1 MFKNACLMIA
11 VLCLAPATLLAKDTP
26 NEPAKAKDHL
36 PADRPIDAAHSKPNI
51 IFAFADDWGREASAY
66 REPDRPTI
74 SDAVHTPNFDS
85 LAKAGVLFWDAHVS
99 APSCTPS
106 RTAVLTGRHFFRNGS
121 GSQLH
126 SPWSGKPEDDPVK
139 QLESYHTLLQ
149 DAGYHTGVTYKTHVS
164 MHLFGGRQNQYNKAG
179 RKVNQFSQFVMKGTS
194 VDEREARK
202 QQLLDEVRGNMRSF
216 LDAREDGQPF
226 CWYFSPTN
234 VHRVWVWGS
243 AQVMW
248 GINPDDLKGKVPPF
262 MPDHEIIRQDLADYL
277 GEAMAFDAQL
287 GVLIDELKQRGL
299 FENTILVVS
308 GDHGAPGF
316 PRGKTNLV
324 NFGTQVP
331 LVVHWSEGIANPGR
345 IVNNPTS
352 TVDLA
357 PTFLQAAG
365 LDVHEQMNGN
375 SLLPIL
381 KDPNAQGVTDL
392 GNTYVITGRER
403 HKVQAREG
411 HLPYPSRAIRTHEYL
426 YIRNFRPERWPQM
439 TPPLTQGL
447 PTHGDFDGGPTK
459 RWYAQ
464 IQDDPQYA
472 DFVDWAWGLRP
483 AEELYDLK
491 ADPHQMT
498 NLAASPAHQDVKL
511 GLANQLMDELVKYED
526 PRVVGEGD
534 TFDKPPYWKKNR

>member
-1 MFKNACLMIA
+1 MNRLVQLFPAALLMLLLGG
-11 VLCLAPATLLAKDTP
+11 LCAPASA
-26 NEPAKAKDHL
+26 EQAQ
-36 PADRPIDAAHSKPNI
+36 RPNI

-74 SDAVHTPNFDS
+74 SDAVETPHFDT
-85 LAKAGVLFWDAHVS
+85 LAKNGVLFWDAHVS

-139 QLESYHTLLQ
+139 KLESYHTLLEK
-149 DAGYHTGVTYKTHVS
+149 AGYHTGVTYKTHVS
-164 MHLFGGRQNQYNKAG
+164 MHLFVSKQHQYNTAG
-179 RKVNQFSQFVMKGTS
+179 RKVNGFSQFVMQAKDDAEIAG
-194 VDEREARK
+194 RK
-202 QQLLDEVRGNMRSF
+202 QQLLDEVRRNMQSF
-216 LDAREDGQPF
+216 LDAREEGQPF

-234 VHRVWVWGS
+234 VHRTWVWES
-243 AQVMW
+243 AQRMW

-262 MPDHEIIRQDLADYL
+262 MPDHEVIRQDLADYL
-277 GEAMAFDAQL
+277 GEVMAFDAQL

-299 FENTILVVS
+299 YENTIIVVS

-331 LVVHWSEGIANPGR
+331 LAIHWPKGIKNPGR
-345 IVNNPTS
+345 VVTNPTS

-381 KDPNAQGVTDL
+381 KDGDTKGHSEL
-392 GNTYVITGRER
+392 GNAYVITGRER
-403 HKVQAREG
+403 HVGRPETREG
-411 HLPYPSRAIRTHEYL
+411 MLPYPSRAIRTKDYL
-426 YIRNFRPERWPQM
+426 YIRNFKPDRWPQLLPPV
-439 TPPLTQGL
+439 TPGL
-447 PTHGDFDGGPTK
+447 RTHGDLDGGPTK
-459 RWYAQ
+459 EWYAQ
-464 IQDDPQYA
+464 IQDDPKYA
-472 DFVDWAWGLRP
+472 KYSDWAWGKRP
-483 AEELYDLK
+483 LEEFYDLK
-491 ADPHQMT
+491 ADPHQMN
-498 NLAASPAHQDVKL
+498 NLADSDEHQAAKQKL
-511 GLANQLMDELVKYED
+511 SKQLMDELEKYED

-534 TFDKPPYWKKNR
+534 AFDRAPYWKPGR